1 MRLRHQVAQNAGRD
15 LNSSPPSLFAGAD
28 HHADKSTK
36 CQAQNLAFLSLGP
49 SQILVTKGKARQRL
63 IKVNDTQFL
72 NSRVAFTSLF

>member
-36 CQAQNLAFLSLGP
+36 CQAQNSAFLLPGP
-49 SQILVTKGKARQRL
+49 SQILVTKGKARQ
-63 IKVNDTQFL
+63 
-72 NSRVAFTSLF
+72 